1 MLNGIKL
8 KTKVLCLIAI
18 LGALSP
24 IAAAFTYFSLREQAV
39 AEELAMNTKSG
50 QTYLER
56 INGLVY
62 AIVMDSRGIYMSPD
76 WDSAKKYG
84 DGILKSAKQLD
95 EAASLWAAQV
105 VPSEAAALAE
115 ARKNVAEFIKFRT
128 ELVRLAKDESMTA
141 AREFGDNDANRSNRK
156 ALNDKLAG
164 LSESYGKIVEETAA
178 SARDIS
184 AGVIHNVILIG
195 ALSFAIMGAGIF
207 LVIQGFTRPIERI
220 KLSILELSEGNTEA
234 SIYGSERK
242 DEIGEISGALVIF
255 RDNMLETERLRKA
268 TAEAEKATAA
278 ERRAEL
284 QRLGDEFQRAVGSIV
299 DTVSAASSQLESA
312 AGTLTGTAKATHE
325 LSGVAAAASEQT
337 SGNVQGVAAAAE
349 QLAAT
354 VTEISRQVQ
363 ESSNIADAAV
373 TQAARTN
380 SSVSELS
387 KSAERI
393 GDVVGLI
400 NTIAGQTNLLALNA
414 TIEAARAGEAGKGFA
429 VVAQEVKAL
438 ASQTEKATSEI
449 GTQITGMQLATQD
462 AVDAIKEITGTIRR
476 ISEIAAGI
484 AAAVEQQG
492 ATTTEISR
500 NVAEAAKGTAEVASS
515 VNEVS
520 KGASDT
526 GSASSQVLSSAK
538 SLSSDS
544 RLLKLEVE
552 KFLSTVRAA

>member
-1 MLNGIKL
+1 MLSGIKL
-8 KTKVLCLIAI
+8 KTKVLGLILL

-24 IAAAFTYFSLREQAV
+24 SAAAFTYFSLREQAA
-39 AEELAMNTKSG
+39 AETLAMDTKSG

-62 AIVMDSRGIYMSPD
+62 AIVMDSRGVYMSSD
-76 WDSAKKYG
+76 WESAKRYG
-84 DGILKSAKQLD
+84 DGILKSAKELD
-95 EAASLWAAQV
+95 ETARLWSAQV
-105 VPSEAAALAE
+105 VASEAEALADT
-115 ARKNVAEFIKFRT
+115 RKSIAEFIQFRT
-128 ELVRLAKDESMTA
+128 ELVRLAHEVSVPA

-156 ALNDKLAG
+156 ALNEKLTG
-164 LSESYGKIVEETAA
+164 LSERYGKIVEETAQ
-178 SARDIS
+178 SARKIS
-184 AGVIHNVILIG
+184 ASVISNVVVIG
-195 ALSFAIMGAGIF
+195 AVSLLVMGAGVL
-207 LVIQGFTRPIERI
+207 LVIHGFTRPIERI
-220 KLSILELSEGNTEA
+220 KLSILELAEGNTETDIFGA
-234 SIYGSERK
+234 ERK
-242 DEIGEISGALVIF
+242 DEIGEISGALVVF
-255 RDNMLETERLRKA
+255 KNNMIETERLRLA
-268 TAEAEKATAA
+268 QADSERVAAEARK
-278 ERRAEL
+278 AEL
-284 QRLGDEFQRAVGSIV
+284 HRLGDEFQRAVGSIV
-299 DTVSAASSQLESA
+299 ETVSAASTQLEAA
-312 AGTLTGTAKATHE
+312 AGSLTGTAKATHE

-363 ESSNIADAAV
+363 ESTSIADAAV
-373 TQAARTN
+373 VQASRTN
-380 SSVSELS
+380 DSVAELS
-387 KSAERI
+387 LSAERI
-393 GDVVGLI
+393 GNVVGLI

-449 GTQITGMQLATQD
+449 GTQIAGMQVATQD
-462 AVDAIKEITGTIRR
+462 AVSAIREITGTIKR
-476 ISEIAAGI
+476 ISEIASAI

-500 NVAEAAKGTAEVASS
+500 NVAEAARGTAEVASS
-515 VNEVS
+515 VSEVS

-544 RLLKLEVE
+544 RQLKQEVE
-552 KFLSTVRAA
+552 KFVATVRAA